1 MGRLYGDKVEIERDA
16 VKNFF
21 NKRASKDGDS
31 NIKKTEFSDD
41 EVSIK
46 RHEIEIRLLLDLI
59 DFSGKKVLD
68 IGCGTGRW
76 AEVSHDKCESYLGVD
91 LSDKFIDIANETYH
105 YDNCEFQVVAAH
117 EIYHKSNIKP
127 PFDVVIFCGVIMYF
141 NEEDIVE
148 TFQALNNLLSDN
160 AQLYIRE
167 SISYMDVRLT
177 LKDFYSDNLEDDYNV
192 IYRTKDELMEHF
204 SILDNMKVVKSENLF
219 EDLKSYSETG
229 YRYFYLEKE

>member
-1 MGRLYGDKVEIERDA
+1 M
-16 VKNFF
+16 
-21 NKRASKDGDS
+21 
-31 NIKKTEFSDD
+31 
-41 EVSIK
+41 
-46 RHEIEIRLLLDLI
+46 
-59 DFSGKKVLD
+59 
-68 IGCGTGRW
+68 W
-76 AEVSHDKCESYLGVD
+76 SYYV
-91 LSDKFIDIANETYH
+91 
-105 YDNCEFQVVAAH
+105 
-117 EIYHKSNIKP
+117 
-127 PFDVVIFCGVIMYF
+127 F